1 MGFRRDNTF
10 MDNEN
15 NIFLK
20 ENKDNLDYKE
30 ILNVILNNAYEWLV
44 IIDDKGYIMMM
55 SKGYKEFIGDMVP
68 EGKHVTE
75 VIENTKLHDIDKTG
89 KTQIGEIHIIKGQQV
104 KASRLPIIKDN
115 KIIGA
120 IGKVIFKD
128 ITDFYDMSKK
138 IITMEK
144 EIKYYKD
151 QLKKQKSAKY
161 SFSNIIGESKSLM
174 EVKNICQRAAMSD
187 SNVLIMG
194 ESGTGKELF
203 AHAIHNASDRASGPF
218 VKINCAAI
226 PSELLE
232 SELFGYEGGAFT
244 GAKKE
249 GKVGKFELANGGSIF
264 LDEIGDMPL
273 QMQVKLLRVLQE
285 REIERIG
292 STKTRPINVR
302 IISAT
307 NKNLEEEVKSGNFRE
322 DLYYRLNVMSV
333 NIEPLRKRKDDI
345 RPLAKALVKKLSSQ
359 MGVHVDSISEKAM
372 AALEAYDWPG
382 NIRELENVIERSINL
397 LDSDR
402 IIKVSTLPVHITQ
415 SHKTHV
421 YIAGST
427 LKEQLYDVEKSI
439 ILECLNEN
447 QGNKQKTAN
456 DLDMS
461 RTSLYQKLKS
471 YGID

>member
-1 MGFRRDNTF
+1 

-75 VIENTKLHDIDKTG
+75 VIENTKLHDIVKTG
-89 KTQIGEIHIIKGQQV
+89 KTQIGEIQIIKGQQV
-104 KASRLPIIKDN
+104 IASRLPIIKDN

-161 SFSNIIGESKSLM
+161 SFSNIIGESKSLI

>member
-1 MGFRRDNTF
+1 

-75 VIENTKLHDIDKTG
+75 VIENTKLHDIVKTG
-89 KTQIGEIHIIKGQQV
+89 KTQIGEIQIIKGQQV
-104 KASRLPIIKDN
+104 IASRLPIIKDN

-249 GKVGKFELANGGSIF
+249 GKVGKFELAKGGSIF
-264 LDEIGDMPL
+264 
-273 QMQVKLLRVLQE
+273 
-285 REIERIG
+285 
-292 STKTRPINVR
+292 
-302 IISAT
+302 
-307 NKNLEEEVKSGNFRE
+307 
-322 DLYYRLNVMSV
+322 
-333 NIEPLRKRKDDI
+333 
-345 RPLAKALVKKLSSQ
+345 
-359 MGVHVDSISEKAM
+359 
-372 AALEAYDWPG
+372 
-382 NIRELENVIERSINL
+382 
-397 LDSDR
+397 
-402 IIKVSTLPVHITQ
+402 
-415 SHKTHV
+415 
-421 YIAGST
+421 
-427 LKEQLYDVEKSI
+427 
-439 ILECLNEN
+439 
-447 QGNKQKTAN
+447 
-456 DLDMS
+456 
-461 RTSLYQKLKS
+461 
-471 YGID
+471 

>member
-1 MGFRRDNTF
+1 

-75 VIENTKLHDIDKTG
+75 VIENTKLHDIVKTG
-89 KTQIGEIHIIKGQQV
+89 KTQIGEIQIIKGQQV
-104 KASRLPIIKDN
+104 IASRLPIIKDN

-421 YIAGST
+421 YIAGSN

>member
-1 MGFRRDNTF
+1 

-75 VIENTKLHDIDKTG
+75 VIENTKLHDIVKTG
-89 KTQIGEIHIIKGQQV
+89 KTQIGEIQIIKGQQV
-104 KASRLPIIKDN
+104 IASRLPIIKDN

-307 NKNLEEEVKSGNFRE
+307 NKNLEEEVKTGNFRE

>member
-1 MGFRRDNTF
+1 

-75 VIENTKLHDIDKTG
+75 VIENTKLHDIVKTG
-89 KTQIGEIHIIKGQQV
+89 KTQIGEIQIIKGQQV
-104 KASRLPIIKDN
+104 IASRLPIIKDN

-333 NIEPLRKRKDDI
+333 NIEPVRKRKDDI

-397 LDSDR
+397 LASDR

>member
-1 MGFRRDNTF
+1 

-75 VIENTKLHDIDKTG
+75 VIENTKLHDIVKTG
-89 KTQIGEIHIIKGQQV
+89 KTQIGEIQIIKGQQV
-104 KASRLPIIKDN
+104 IASRLPIIKDN

-194 ESGTGKELF
+194 ESGTGEELF

-307 NKNLEEEVKSGNFRE
+307 NKNLEEEVKSANFRE

>member
-1 MGFRRDNTF
+1 

-75 VIENTKLHDIDKTG
+75 VIENTKLHDIVKTG
-89 KTQIGEIHIIKGQQV
+89 KTQIGEIQIIKGQQV
-104 KASRLPIIKDN
+104 IASRLPIIKDN

-421 YIAGST
+421 YIDGST

>member
-1 MGFRRDNTF
+1 

-75 VIENTKLHDIDKTG
+75 VIENTKLHDIVKTG
-89 KTQIGEIHIIKGQQV
+89 KTQIGEIQIIKGQQV
-104 KASRLPIIKDN
+104 IASRLPIIKDN

-285 REIERIG
+285 RGIERIG

-307 NKNLEEEVKSGNFRE
+307 NKNLEEEVKSANFRE

>member
-1 MGFRRDNTF
+1 

-75 VIENTKLHDIDKTG
+75 VIENTKLHDIVKTG
-89 KTQIGEIHIIKGQQV
+89 KTQIGEIQIIKGQQV
-104 KASRLPIIKDN
+104 IASRLPIIKDN

-292 STKTRPINVR
+292 STKTRPINAR

>member
-1 MGFRRDNTF
+1 

-75 VIENTKLHDIDKTG
+75 VIENTKLHDIVKTG
-89 KTQIGEIHIIKGQQV
+89 KTQIGEIQIIKGQQV
-104 KASRLPIIKDN
+104 IASRLPIIKDN
-115 KIIGA
+115 KIIGD